1 MNEVLTLTATAPF
14 SNGSLEREER
24 EEEKQPVYICIA
36 AFYAMLRE
44 LLAGKECLPKQFH
57 HIVLCITSDN
67 VIYLPNK
74 VFRNLL
80 QQPSLTTLEFDGQV
94 KVDGTLKDS
103 KLNDR
108 AMNI

>member
-44 LLAGKECLPKQFH
+44 LLAGKECLPK
-57 HIVLCITSDN
+57 
-67 VIYLPNK
+67 
-74 VFRNLL
+74 
-80 QQPSLTTLEFDGQV
+80 
-94 KVDGTLKDS
+94 
-103 KLNDR
+103 
-108 AMNI
+108 